1 MAYKKEKRNVE
12 SFASRSEKREFPR
25 GEHGLVFCDS
35 NKGGCGAVYFKKSWH
50 HSVKNLKKI
59 REDAPVLFKLCPA
72 CTMIKNHQFEGR
84 IVIKNLPVKFE
95 KELFN
100 FARGF
105 GERARYRDP
114 LDRVIGVEKT
124 REGVVITTTENE
136 LASKL
141 ARKIK
146 QQFVK
151 VKSKISFSSA
161 PSDTAYITIEFPF

>member
-1 MAYKKEKRNVE
+1 MTRKMKKRNVE
-12 SFASRSEKREFPR
+12 LFASRSEEREFPR
-25 GEHGLVFCDS
+25 GERGLIFC
-35 NKGGCGAVYFKKSWH
+35 NAGKGGCGAVYFNKSWH

-59 REDAPVLFKLCPA
+59 REDAPVLFRLCPA
-72 CTMIKNHQFEGR
+72 CAMIKNRQFEGR
-84 IVIKNLPVKFE
+84 VVIKNFPAKFE

-100 FARGF
+100 FVRGF
-105 GERARYRDP
+105 GERARFRDP
-114 LDRVIGVEKT
+114 LDRIIDVKKT

-151 VKSKISFSSA
+151 IKSKISFSPA
-161 PSDTAYITIEFPF
+161 PGDTVYIAMEFLF